1 MKKGAKGGD
10 KTQRELFLGLQTAQ
24 NRLNEQE
31 KKMEAK
37 RSEYIQKQNLHEQN
51 KQKLLLEQKRKQ
63 ADRRAQI
70 EARERKAAQQ
80 QQAAQQELTGILKYS
95 VLLSILF
102 KNKWADW
109 HQNQRRDWAKG
120 QLYKWGILRRHPIT
134 VRPSVHL
141 EILLKGS
148 KLPITRGRVAV
159 RKRVLFITSSFIA
172 LILLLNP
179 EKAYHSRGNSS
190 HEISILQP
198 NNYPD
203 DSDSD
208 NEPPPMPMMP
218 NNALIDPMLHLSG
231 LSLQNSFEILS
242 IVIFANFTKDDE
254 SQSSE
259 SDYSTPMRPQ
269 LGRLEAQVSWF
280 Y

>member
-95 VLLSILF
+95 VFLSILF
-102 KNKWADW
+102 KNK
-109 HQNQRRDWAKG
+109 
-120 QLYKWGILRRHPIT
+120 
-134 VRPSVHL
+134 
-141 EILLKGS
+141 
-148 KLPITRGRVAV
+148 
-159 RKRVLFITSSFIA
+159 
-172 LILLLNP
+172 
-179 EKAYHSRGNSS
+179 
-190 HEISILQP
+190 
-198 NNYPD
+198 
-203 DSDSD
+203 
-208 NEPPPMPMMP
+208 
-218 NNALIDPMLHLSG
+218 
-231 LSLQNSFEILS
+231 
-242 IVIFANFTKDDE
+242 
-254 SQSSE
+254 
-259 SDYSTPMRPQ
+259 
-269 LGRLEAQVSWF
+269 
-280 Y
+280 